1 MARRGRSQA
10 RRSGRNGG
18 GIPGWVWLGAGLLL
32 GLALAVVVLM
42 RDRLGPMFDAP
53 RPNPGA
59 RPPAAAEEPV
69 AQKPAEPTP
78 RRPRYDFYTV
88 LPERE
93 VVVPDAEVSARARA
107 EAQQPPPIQTPAPE
121 QAVAVTGERYL
132 LQAGAFG
139 DPRRADEV
147 KAAIAFTGL
156 IARVEPATTADGA
169 TVHRVMLGPFA
180 NARELEAAK
189 QRLDANGIPSVAVRV
204 R

>member
-1 MARRGRSQA
+1 MARRGKSQA
-10 RRSGRNGG
+10 KRSGRNGG
-18 GIPGWVWLGAGLLL
+18 GIPAWIWLGAGLLL
-32 GLALAVVVLM
+32 GLALAAAVLM
-42 RDRLGPMFDAP
+42 RDRLGPMFDGP
-53 RPNPGA
+53 QPNPGA

-69 AQKPAEPTP
+69 AQKPAEPAQ

-107 EAQQPPPIQTPAPE
+107 EAQQPPPQTPSSQPA
-121 QAVAVTGERYL
+121 AAASERYL

-156 IARVEPATTADGA
+156 VARVEPAATADGA

-180 NARELEAAK
+180 NAREVEAAK
-189 QRLDANGIPSVAVRV
+189 HKLDANGIPSVAVRV